1 MRLCIVIVNFRTPGL
16 VLDALESLDGQLDPE
31 RDAVVVVDNGSGDD
45 SADRIERALRTR
57 GFGAFCR
64 VERALHNRGY
74 SAGTNIGIR
83 AIEASYYLLLN
94 ADTRMRPGAIARLLA
109 QMHAHPGVGI
119 AGPRL
124 EWPDGRPQVSCFRDM
139 SPISEFLAAA
149 QTPALDGAL
158 RNFEVDMPISDEPQ
172 EVQWLSFACAMVRRE
187 VIEKVG
193 LLDEEYFMYFEDSD
207 YCRAARMAGFR
218 IYYFPSARVVH
229 LRHGEG
235 RDEPEARRR
244 PPRYLYASRAL
255 YFRKGYGSL
264 GLLAANA
271 LWYIGRSVSLARELV
286 GHKAPHTCEKEWLDN
301 WTDTFKL
308 SH

>member
-57 GFGAFCR
+57 SFGAFCR

-94 ADTRMRPGAIARLLA
+94 ADTCMRPGAIARLLA

-124 EWPDGRPQVSCFRDM
+124 EWPDGRPQVSCFRDL
-139 SPISEFLAAA
+139 SPVSEFLAAA
-149 QTPALDGAL
+149 QTPALDGVL
-158 RNFEVDMPISDEPQ
+158 RSFEVDMPISDDAE
-172 EVQWLSFACAMVRRE
+172 EVQWLSFACAIIRRE

-193 LLDEEYFMYFEDSD
+193 LLDEDYFMYFEDSD

-229 LRHGEG
+229 LRHGEAH
-235 RDEPEARRR
+235 DEPDVRRR
-244 PPRYLYASRAL
+244 PPRYLYASRAR

-271 LWYIGRSVSLARELV
+271 LWYVGRSISLGRELV